1 MNKLEIETKRDPKIS
16 GGDSNNILEIET
28 TREPKVSGEQTNLT
42 VQNRTDST
50 ITLYMNEPQTII
62 IQKQK
67 DITQTVYV

>member
-42 VQNRTDST
+42 VQQRNDFT
-50 ITLYMNEPQTII
+50 E
-62 IQKQK
+62 
-67 DITQTVYV
+67 TVFV